1 MSPTNGV
8 VFCQKFIIFVTV
20 ILIYFFESKIY
31 FLATITT
38 IIVIDQRASLKELK
52 KREKKIEK

>member
-1 MSPTNGV
+1 MV
-8 VFCQKFIIFVTV
+8 LFCQKFIIFVTV

-52 KREKKIEK
+52 KEEKKIEK

>member
-20 ILIYFFESKIY
+20 ILIYFFGSKIY